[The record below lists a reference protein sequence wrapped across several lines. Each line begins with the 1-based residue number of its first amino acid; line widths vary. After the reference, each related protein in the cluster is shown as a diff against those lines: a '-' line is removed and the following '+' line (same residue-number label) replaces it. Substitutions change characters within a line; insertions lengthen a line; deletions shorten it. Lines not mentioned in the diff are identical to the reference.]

1 VTNSDQ
7 VAIDAVDTLNDLI
20 GDLVTGT
27 MVLRVYHQQYR
38 TGGAFNLEQMIA
50 VQKMCLSHL
59 VLAFVKLLEFWK
71 RYHQLVPDKHRAD
84 LKALNDTLKRKG
96 VRDFRNKVAG
106 HIWDSKQG
114 RPLRHSEIMASLEVL
129 TDGHLDQFL
138 RWVNNPDGNTYP
150 QTVLSVIEALRD
162 SLVDEH
168 GIQVPEVID
177 R

>member
-1 VTNSDQ
+1 MTNSDQ
-7 VAIDAVDTLNDLI
+7 DAIDAVDTLNDLI
-20 GDLVTGT
+20 GDLAAGT
-27 MVLRVYHQQYR
+27 LVLRDYCQQYK
-38 TGGAFNLEQMIA
+38 TGAFNLNQMSA